1 MGVLMNATSQ
11 KPLWRTVTGHPL
23 FLMIAGFI
31 VVMLSAVAAGA
42 TGNAAFGSL
51 GHSGAEEL
59 ALGILSAVFAVLAY
73 LAFGRWI
80 ERREV
85 NDLSMQRALPE
96 WAFGAAVGAGA
107 MAVTIG
113 VIALLGGYRIIG
125 QNSIAVL
132 LPIAG
137 IAFQSGFFEEV
148 LLRGIVF
155 RLTEKWLGSWIAL
168 GFSALLFGALH
179 LANPN
184 ASPLAAFAIAIEAG
198 ILLGAIYMLT
208 RRLWAAIGLHMAW
221 NFTQGGIFGV
231 AVSGFETQGLLKP
244 VMEGSDLLT
253 GAAFGAE
260 ASLPAIIICTAI
272 GLYFLYRAHS
282 KGSFVAP
289 SWHRFK
295 TGEAAPAVN
304 QV

>member
-1 MGVLMNATSQ
+1 MNATSHT
-11 KPLWRTVTGHPL
+11 PLWRKVTGHPF
-23 FLMIAGFI
+23 FLLVVGFI
-31 VVMLSAVAAGA
+31 VIMLSAIAAGA
-42 TGNAAFGSL
+42 TGNAISGSL
-51 GHSGAEEL
+51 GNSGLEEL
-59 ALGILSAVFAVLAY
+59 ALGIVAAVFAVLAY

-80 ERREV
+80 ERRKV
-85 NDLSMQRALPE
+85 DDLSMHRAFPE

-107 MAVTIG
+107 MAATIG
-113 VIALLGGYRIIG
+113 VIALFGGYRLVG
-125 QNSIAVL
+125 QNSVAVL

-137 IAFQSGFFEEV
+137 IAFQSGFFEEI

-155 RLTEKWLGSWIAL
+155 RLMEKWLGSWVAL

-244 VMEGSDLLT
+244 VMEGPDLLT
-253 GAAFGAE
+253 GGAFGAE
-260 ASLPAIIICTAI
+260 ASLPAIIICTAT
-272 GLYFLYRAHS
+272 GLFFLYRAHA

-295 TGEAAPAVN
+295 TGEAPPAVN

>member
-1 MGVLMNATSQ
+1 MQGFNLMALL
-11 KPLWRTVTGHPL
+11 KRIAAHPL
-23 FLMIAGFI
+23 FLMIVGFAII
-31 VVMLSAVAAGA
+31 VLSAIAAGSVGSRLFA
-42 TGNAAFGSL
+42 SL
-51 GHSGAEEL
+51 GKSGVEEL
-59 ALGILSAVFAVLAY
+59 ALGILAALFAVLAY

-80 ERREV
+80 ERRKV
-85 NDLSMQRALPE
+85 DDLSVQHAFPE

-113 VIALLGGYRIIG
+113 VIAFFGGYKVIG

-137 IAFQSGFFEEV
+137 IAFQSGFFEEI

-155 RLTEKWLGSWIAL
+155 RLMEKWLGSWVAL

-231 AVSGFETQGLLKP
+231 AVSGFETPGLLKP
-244 VMEGSDLLT
+244 VMKGSDLLT
-253 GAAFGAE
+253 GGGFGAE
-260 ASLPAIIICTAI
+260 ASLPAIFICTTI
-272 GLYFLYRAHS
+272 GLFFLYRARA
-282 KGSFVAP
+282 KGSFVSP

-295 TGEAAPAVN
+295 TGEDASAVN

>member
-1 MGVLMNATSQ
+1 MQGFNLMALL
-11 KPLWRTVTGHPL
+11 KRIAKHPL
-23 FLMIAGFI
+23 FLMIVGFAVIVLSAIAAGF
-31 VVMLSAVAAGA
+31 V
-42 TGNAAFGSL
+42 GSRVLAPL
-51 GHSGAEEL
+51 GKPGAEEL
-59 ALGILSAVFAVLAY
+59 ALGILAAVFAVLAY

-80 ERREV
+80 ERRKV
-85 NDLSMQRALPE
+85 DDLSMARAFPE

-113 VIALLGGYRIIG
+113 VIALLGGYKVIG
-125 QNSIAVL
+125 QNSFTVL

-137 IAFQSGFFEEV
+137 IAFQSGFFEEI

-155 RLTEKWLGSWIAL
+155 RLMEKWLGSWVAL

-179 LANPN
+179 LTNPN
-184 ASPLAAFAIAIEAG
+184 ASLLAAFAIAIEAG

-208 RRLWAAIGLHMAW
+208 RRLWAAVGLHMAW

-231 AVSGFETQGLLKP
+231 AVSGFETSGLLKP
-244 VMEGSDLLT
+244 VIEGPELVT
-253 GAAFGAE
+253 GGGFGAE
-260 ASLPAIIICTAI
+260 ASLPAIIICATI
-272 GLYFLYRAHS
+272 GLFFLYRAYV
-282 KGSFVAP
+282 KGSFVSP

-295 TGEAAPAVN
+295 TGEEAPAVN

>member
-1 MGVLMNATSQ
+1 MQGVNLRAVFKRIAM
-11 KPLWRTVTGHPL
+11 HPL
-23 FLMIAGFI
+23 FLIIIGFAVIVLSAIAAGFI
-31 VVMLSAVAAGA
+31 
-42 TGNAAFGSL
+42 GNRILAPL
-51 GHSGAEEL
+51 GKSGAEEL
-59 ALGILSAVFAVLAY
+59 ALGILAAVFAALAY

-80 ERREV
+80 ERRKV
-85 NDLSMQRALPE
+85 DDLSLERAFPE
-96 WAFGAAVGAGA
+96 WGFGVAIGAGA

-113 VIALLGGYRIIG
+113 VIALFGGYKVIG

-137 IAFQSGFFEEV
+137 IAFQSGVFEEI

-155 RLTEKWLGSWIAL
+155 RLMEKWLGSWVAL
-168 GFSALLFGALH
+168 GISALLFGALH

-184 ASPLAAFAIAIEAG
+184 ASLLAAFAIAMEAG
-198 ILLGAIYMLT
+198 VLLGAIYMFT

-231 AVSGFETQGLLKP
+231 AVSGFETPGLLKP
-244 VMEGSDLLT
+244 VMKGADLLT
-253 GAAFGAE
+253 GGGFGAE
-260 ASLPAIIICTAI
+260 ASLPAIFICTSI
-272 GLYFLYRAHS
+272 GLFFLYRAYI
-282 KGSFVAP
+282 KGSFVSP

-295 TGEAAPAVN
+295 TGEDAIVVN

>member
-1 MGVLMNATSQ
+1 MQGFNLM
-11 KPLWRTVTGHPL
+11 PLLKRIAKHPL
-23 FLMIAGFI
+23 FLMILGFAVIVLSAIAAGF
-31 VVMLSAVAAGA
+31 V
-42 TGNAAFGSL
+42 GSRVLAPL
-51 GHSGAEEL
+51 GKSGAEEL
-59 ALGILSAVFAVLAY
+59 ALGILAAVFAVMAY

-80 ERREV
+80 ECRKV
-85 NDLSMQRALPE
+85 DDLSMERAFPE
-96 WAFGAAVGAGA
+96 WGFGVAVGAGA
-107 MAVTIG
+107 MAITIG
-113 VIALLGGYRIIG
+113 VIALFGGYKVIG
-125 QNSIAVL
+125 QNGIAVL

-137 IAFQSGFFEEV
+137 IAFQSGFFEEI

-155 RLTEKWLGSWIAL
+155 RLMEKWLGSWVAL

-184 ASPLAAFAIAIEAG
+184 ASLLAAFAIAIEAG

-231 AVSGFETQGLLKP
+231 AVSGFETPGVLKP
-244 VMEGSDLLT
+244 VMDGSDLLT
-253 GAAFGAE
+253 GGGFGAE
-260 ASLPAIIICTAI
+260 ASLPAIIICTTI
-272 GLYFLYRAHS
+272 GLFFLYRAHAQ
-282 KGSFVAP
+282 GSVVSP

-295 TGEAAPAVN
+295 TGEEAPAVN

>member
-1 MGVLMNATSQ
+1 MQGFNLMVMLKRIAA
-11 KPLWRTVTGHPL
+11 HPL
-23 FLMIAGFI
+23 FLLIIGFVVI
-31 VVMLSAVAAGA
+31 VLSAIAAGA
-42 TGNAAFGSL
+42 VGSVVTEAM
-51 GHSGAEEL
+51 GKTGAEEL
-59 ALGILSAVFAVLAY
+59 LLGIIAAVFSVLAY

-80 ERREV
+80 ERRKV
-85 NDLSMQRALPE
+85 DDLAVAGAFSE
-96 WAFGAAVGAGA
+96 WAFGAAVGVGA
-107 MAVTIG
+107 MALTIG
-113 VIALLGGYRIIG
+113 VIALFGGYHVIG
-125 QNSIAVL
+125 RNGVAVL

-137 IAFQSGFFEEV
+137 IAFQSGFFEEI

-155 RLTEKWLGSWIAL
+155 RLMEKWLGSWVAL

-184 ASPLAAFAIAIEAG
+184 ASWIAAFAIAIEAG

-231 AVSGFETQGLLKP
+231 AVSGFETPGLLKP
-244 VMEGSDLLT
+244 VMEGPELVT
-253 GAAFGAE
+253 GGLFGAE
-260 ASLPAIIICTAI
+260 ASLPAMLICTGI
-272 GLYFLYRAHS
+272 GLYFLYRAYH

-295 TGEAAPAVN
+295 TGDEPAAVN
-304 QV
+304 HV

>member
-1 MGVLMNATSQ
+1 MQGFNLIAVLKRIA
-11 KPLWRTVTGHPL
+11 KHPL
-23 FLMIAGFI
+23 FLLIIGFAVIVLSAIAAGF
-31 VVMLSAVAAGA
+31 V
-42 TGNAAFGSL
+42 GNYVFTPL
-51 GHSGAEEL
+51 GKSGAEEL
-59 ALGILSAVFAVLAY
+59 ALGILAAVFALLAY

-80 ERREV
+80 ERRKV
-85 NDLSMQRALPE
+85 DDLSTVRAFPE

-107 MAVTIG
+107 MAATIG
-113 VIALLGGYRIIG
+113 VIALFGGYKVIG
-125 QNSIAVL
+125 QNSITVL

-137 IAFQSGFFEEV
+137 IAFQSGFVEEI

-155 RLTEKWLGSWIAL
+155 RLMEKWLGSWVAL

-184 ASPLAAFAIAIEAG
+184 ASMLAAFAIAIEAG

-231 AVSGFETQGLLKP
+231 AVSGFETPGLLKP
-244 VMEGSDLLT
+244 VMDGSDLLT
-253 GAAFGAE
+253 GGGFGAE
-260 ASLPAIIICTAI
+260 ASIPAIIICTAT
-272 GLYFLYRAHS
+272 GMFFLYRAYR
-282 KGSFVAP
+282 KGSFVSA

-295 TGEAAPAVN
+295 TGEEAPVVN

>member
-1 MGVLMNATSQ
+1 MQGFNLMALLKRVGT
-11 KPLWRTVTGHPL
+11 HPL
-23 FLMIAGFI
+23 FLMIIGF
-31 VVMLSAVAAGA
+31 VVITLSAIAAGA
-42 TGNAAFGSL
+42 VGSRVFVPL
-51 GHSGAEEL
+51 GKSGAEEL
-59 ALGILSAVFAVLAY
+59 ALGILAAVFAVLAY

-80 ERREV
+80 ERRKV
-85 NDLSMQRALPE
+85 DDLSMTRAFPE
-96 WAFGAAVGAGA
+96 WAFGAAVGTGA

-113 VIALLGGYRIIG
+113 TMALFGGYKVIG
-125 QNSIAVL
+125 QNGVMVL

-137 IAFQSGFFEEV
+137 IAFQSGFFEEI

-155 RLTEKWLGSWIAL
+155 RLMEKWLGSWVAL

-184 ASPLAAFAIAIEAG
+184 ANMLAAFAIAIEAG

-231 AVSGFETQGLLKP
+231 AVSGFETPGLLKP
-244 VMEGSDLLT
+244 LIDGSDLLT
-253 GAAFGAE
+253 GGGFGAE
-260 ASLPAIIICTAI
+260 ASLPAIFICTAT
-272 GLYFLYRAHS
+272 GLFFLYRAYRN
-282 KGSFVAP
+282 GSFIAP

-295 TGEAAPAVN
+295 TGEQAPAVN

>member
-1 MGVLMNATSQ
+1 MQGFNLIAVLKRIAT
-11 KPLWRTVTGHPL
+11 HPL
-23 FLMIAGFI
+23 FLMVIGFAVIVLSAIAAGF
-31 VVMLSAVAAGA
+31 V
-42 TGNAAFGSL
+42 GNRALAPL
-51 GHSGAEEL
+51 GKSGAEEL
-59 ALGILSAVFAVLAY
+59 ALGIVAAVFAVLAY

-80 ERREV
+80 ERRKV
-85 NDLSMQRALPE
+85 DDLSMERALPE
-96 WAFGAAVGAGA
+96 WGFGVAVGAGA

-113 VIALLGGYRIIG
+113 VIASFGGYQVIG
-125 QNSIAVL
+125 HNSIAVL

-137 IAFQSGFFEEV
+137 IAFQSGFFEEI

-155 RLTEKWLGSWIAL
+155 RLMEKWLGSWVAL

-184 ASPLAAFAIAIEAG
+184 ASLLAAFAIAIEAG

-231 AVSGFETQGLLKP
+231 AVSGFETRGLIKP
-244 VMEGSDLLT
+244 MIEGPDLLT
-253 GAAFGAE
+253 GGGFGAE

-272 GLYFLYRAHS
+272 GLIFLYRTYI
-282 KGSFVAP
+282 KGGFVSP

-295 TGEAAPAVN
+295 TGEEAPAVN